1 MTDQPEIELAARPAF
16 DALLRLE
23 GGDADHREARAEHLA
38 AVLSGMQKI
47 AYLFAVKDAG
57 AEVGA
62 RVKPSQAQRDRYALR
77 VGVPKAGS
85 YALPLVEGAGNQAEI
100 LIDSGREPLLDRI
113 LDVFQ
118 SISTGNVQALYQLL
132 PGPLARKALLE
143 VSKWLPR
150 QREGVAVTLQT
161 TNQPVPVSL
170 NWRTNKFV
178 KATLQGAVGTDAVMT
193 VTGELQRIDFS
204 ARLVTLI
211 YPPTRREIQCSY
223 LPEVEDTIIES
234 RREPIQVTGR
244 FVLDDDG
251 NPLRLTDV
259 TRIEPVDLSPMV
271 IVEIDDLGVRWRAPL
286 ELTPSLD
293 DESQQYLCV
302 SEPLIGLNAFAHT
315 RELLF
320 DEIHEQ
326 LAMLWSEYAMA
337 DDSELDDGALALK
350 RELHARAMERHD
362 AES

>member
-1 MTDQPEIELAARPAF
+1 MTDQFDPERTPQSAYE
-16 DALLRLE
+16 ALLRLE

-47 AYLFAVKDAG
+47 AYLFAAKDAG

-77 VGVPKAGS
+77 VGIPAAGS
-85 YALPLVEGAGNQAEI
+85 YALPLVEGAGHQVEVPV
-100 LIDSGREPLLDRI
+100 DPGRRLLLDRI
-113 LDVFQ
+113 LDVFTA
-118 SISTGNVQALYQLL
+118 ISSGDVNALYQSL
-132 PGPLARKALLE
+132 PGELGRKALLE
-143 VSKWLPR
+143 ISKWLPR
-150 QREGVAVTLQT
+150 QREGMAVTLQT
-161 TNQPVPVSL
+161 ADHPAPVSL
-170 NWRTNKFV
+170 TWRTNKFV
-178 KATLQGAVGTDAVMT
+178 KATLQGPVGTGAVMT
-193 VTGELQRIDFS
+193 VTGELQKIDFS

-223 LPEVEDTIIES
+223 LPEVEDTIVES

-259 TRIEPVDLSPMV
+259 TRIEPVDLSPIA
-271 IVEIDDLGVRWRAPL
+271 IVEIDDLGVRWRVPL

-293 DESQQYLCV
+293 EESQQYLCV
-302 SEPLIGLNAFAHT
+302 SDPPIGLNAFAQT

-320 DEIHEQ
+320 DEVHEQ
-326 LAMLWSEYAMA
+326 LSMLWREYACAA
-337 DDSELDDGALALK
+337 DADLDDGAVALK
-350 RELHARAMERHD
+350 RELLARAEARHD
-362 AES
+362 AQG